1 MSETPD
7 CPHCGGE
14 TRYGKRESFH
24 MSMGETPVVCI
35 LHGEVGYRDHD
46 FGSFIMDKPTDE
58 HTKGR
63 IPEASG

>member
-1 MSETPD
+1 
-7 CPHCGGE
+7 
-14 TRYGKRESFH
+14 

-35 LHGEVGYRDHD
+35 LHGEVEYRDHD

-63 IPEASG
+63 IPEASD